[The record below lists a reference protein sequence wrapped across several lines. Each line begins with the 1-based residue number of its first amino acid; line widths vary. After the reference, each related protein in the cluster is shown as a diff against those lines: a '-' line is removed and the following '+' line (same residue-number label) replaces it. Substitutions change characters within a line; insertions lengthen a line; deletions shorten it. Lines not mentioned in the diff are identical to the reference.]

1 MPLPKSALA
10 QIELKKKVASLVVM
24 LKLEPKNGASKELL
38 SALREAYL
46 RGFGDC
52 LDITERTINGAR
64 SVFNTAIEEL
74 DGEVKRLYVEV
85 EQEKNT

>member
-1 MPLPKSALA
+1 MPLPKSALT
-10 QIELKKKVASLVVM
+10 QIELKKKVASLAVT
-24 LKLEPKNGASKELL
+24 LKLDPKNGASKELL

-52 LDITERTINGAR
+52 LEITEKTINGAR
-64 SVFNTAIEEL
+64 SIFNGAVEEL
-74 DGEVKRLYVEV
+74 DTEVKRLYLEV